1 MSSST
6 DFAGKVAIVTGAAR
20 GIGSTIAQELAKA
33 GAIVASAD
41 LLPESEW
48 TNPLATP
55 HTRHFVDV
63 RSKQSCLD
71 LVEDILKV
79 HGRVDH
85 LVNNAGIVR
94 RAKASE
100 MSERDFTDVI
110 DINLTGTFFM
120 SQALYPQLKANKGT
134 IVNIGSTSGHS
145 AVHNTLSYSVSKAGV
160 MFMAKS
166 LAFEWAADGI
176 RVNAVGPTIV
186 PSDMTAK
193 LLVDDVF
200 MKDKMSTIPL
210 GRMADQLD
218 VAQAVLF
225 LLGPTSGM
233 VTGQTIF
240 IDGGVTIH

>member
-1 MSSST
+1 MGSQG
-6 DFAGKVAIVTGAAR
+6 DFSGKVAIVTGAAR
-20 GIGSTIAQELAKA
+20 GIGATIAQQLTAR

-41 LLPESEW
+41 VLPVAEW
-48 TNPLATP
+48 TNDLKAP
-55 HTRHFVDV
+55 HTRHFLDV
-63 RSKQSCLD
+63 RSKQSCTD
-71 LVEDILKV
+71 LVAEV
-79 HGRVDH
+79 VATHGHLDH

-100 MSERDFTDVI
+100 MSEKDFTDVI

-120 SQALYPQLKANKGT
+120 SQAVYPELKKVKGT

-145 AVHNTLSYSVSKAGV
+145 AVLNTVSYSASKAAV

-166 LAFEWAADGI
+166 LAFEWASDGI

-186 PSDMTAK
+186 PSNMTAP
-193 LLVDDVF
+193 LLTDDEF

-218 VAQAVLF
+218 VAQSVLF
-225 LLGPTSGM
+225 LLGPDSGM

-240 IDGGVTIH
+240 VDGGVTIH

>member
-1 MSSST
+1 MGSQDDFT
-6 DFAGKVAIVTGAAR
+6 DKVAIVTGAAR
-20 GIGSTIAQELAKA
+20 GIGATIAQQLATR

-41 LLPESEW
+41 VLPEAEW
-48 TNPLATP
+48 TNSLSAP
-55 HTRHFVDV
+55 HTRHYLDV
-63 RSKQSCLD
+63 RSKSSCTD
-71 LVEDILKV
+71 LVTQV
-79 HGRVDH
+79 VATHGHLNH

-100 MSERDFTDVI
+100 MTEKDFTDVI

-120 SQALYPQLKANKGT
+120 SQAVYPELKKVKGT
-134 IVNIGSTSGHS
+134 IVSIGSTSGHS
-145 AVHNTLSYSVSKAGV
+145 AVLNTVSYSASKAAV

-166 LAFEWAADGI
+166 LAFEWAVDGI

-186 PSDMTAK
+186 PSNMTAP
-193 LLVDDVF
+193 LLTDDEF

-218 VAQAVLF
+218 VAQSVLF
-225 LLGPTSGM
+225 LLGPDSGM

-240 IDGGVTIH
+240 VDGGVTIH

>member
-1 MSSST
+1 MGSQD
-6 DFAGKVAIVTGAAR
+6 DFTGKVAIVTGAAR
-20 GIGSTIAQELAKA
+20 GIGATIAQQLAA
-33 GAIVASAD
+33 RGAIVASAD
-41 LLPESEW
+41 VLPEAEW
-48 TNPLATP
+48 TNELKGP
-55 HTRHFVDV
+55 HTRHYLDV
-63 RSKQSCLD
+63 RSKSSCTD
-71 LVEDILKV
+71 LVTQV
-79 HGRVDH
+79 VARHGHLNH

-100 MSERDFTDVI
+100 MSEKDFTDVI

-120 SQALYPQLKANKGT
+120 SQAVYPELKKVKGT

-145 AVHNTLSYSVSKAGV
+145 AVLNTVSYSASKAAV

-166 LAFEWAADGI
+166 LAFEWAVDGI

-186 PSDMTAK
+186 PSNMTAP
-193 LLVDDVF
+193 LLTDDEF

-218 VAQAVLF
+218 VAQSVLF
-225 LLGPTSGM
+225 LLGPDSGM

-240 IDGGVTIH
+240 VDGGVTIH